1 MANYVD
7 GNLFKTNYFCG
18 FINAVL
24 QSNHLTIN
32 EFKSN

>member
-18 FINAVL
+18 FINPVL
-24 QSNHLTIN
+24 QSNTFN
-32 EFKSN
+32 N